1 MSREWSRGRKWT
13 VGLASAALS
22 ATATWAVYRQLSSR
36 RSVQEEGAEDGLGAS
51 SSGRDPLEDMLLLNP
66 QGRPGTREQDAE
78 AHLAHHFD
86 SIQDIA
92 DTTTM
97 PSLLPALGAAV
108 TRSTGV
114 QPLLERLRAGVS
126 GDGDPLSAAD
136 KLGVWEELKVA
147 SLAQLLLT
155 TRLLPL
161 LALTVRCQLNVLGRY
176 LYLESALDERG
187 PGAVGVAVPRLST
200 PSQERFLSF
209 ADHLAREGH
218 ARLLP
223 AARRA
228 AAAALAG
235 LQLHAGLDGAEVLRR
250 LSAALEA
257 MSASEEDAAW
267 REMVLPSP
275 AAVAAALTVSA
286 PDDRAL
292 LPGSEGLLVDAE
304 TVEGMLGEV
313 RRTLDS
319 ACFARVAQK
328 CTAETARLFAGAL
341 AARMGTMTLPLAK
354 VIPVLVAVA
363 DEAFF
368 PGSQASAHLSELAV
382 VKELAAMVYA
392 SGPPQD

>member
-1 MSREWSRGRKWT
+1 MPS
-13 VGLASAALS
+13 
-22 ATATWAVYRQLSSR
+22 
-36 RSVQEEGAEDGLGAS
+36 
-51 SSGRDPLEDMLLLNP
+51 P
-66 QGRPGTREQDAE
+66 QDAE

-126 GDGDPLSAAD
+126 GDGAPLSAAD

-176 LYLESALDERG
+176 LYLESALEERG

-257 MSASEEDAAW
+257 MSASEEDA
-267 REMVLPSP
+267 
-275 AAVAAALTVSA
+275 
-286 PDDRAL
+286 
-292 LPGSEGLLVDAE
+292 GEGLFLFVCA
-304 TVEGMLGEV
+304 TAGCCGVWLGEGQG
-313 RRTLDS
+313 
-319 ACFARVAQK
+319 ACQPAP
-328 CTAETARLFAGAL
+328 E
-341 AARMGTMTLPLAK
+341 
-354 VIPVLVAVA
+354 
-363 DEAFF
+363 
-368 PGSQASAHLSELAV
+368 S
-382 VKELAAMVYA
+382 
-392 SGPPQD
+392 